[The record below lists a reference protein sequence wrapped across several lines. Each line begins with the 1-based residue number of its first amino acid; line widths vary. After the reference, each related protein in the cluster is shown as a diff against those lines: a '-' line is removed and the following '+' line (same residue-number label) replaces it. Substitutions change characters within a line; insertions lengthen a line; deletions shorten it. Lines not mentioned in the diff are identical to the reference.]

1 LFSPYCIDG
10 SEELVGKMKDK
21 RINMLHVCRKIYPSF
36 RVDLTELFSK
46 NFINYGH
53 AVDWMMQSMDASDNV
68 VIDVAER
75 ERIILGKS
83 LKGGSPIRAAFNKC
97 LTLLHDFRIVS
108 QVLKSDYDIVQV
120 RDKTFAS
127 LIGLLVCRI
136 KKIKF
141 VYWMS
146 YTFVEA
152 DLISAQQSW
161 EKDKYLKAAYL
172 WARSKVTGFYLYKI
186 IIPLADHTF
195 VQSDRMELHVA
206 KLGNFQNK
214 LTTVPM
220 GVSND
225 DLELK
230 LEPKIDQ
237 KLAGKHAIVYL
248 GTMIAIR
255 RIDFFI
261 RVLNEVIKQEPN
273 AVLLLIGDGLPDDM
287 QLLHDE
293 TKRLGLEDKVIFTG
307 FIDRLEAW
315 SYVKACRVGMAAL
328 PPNPVLDTC
337 SPTKAVEYMALA
349 VPSVVNDVGDQG
361 TIVEQAEA
369 GLVADYEPKAFADAV
384 VKLIRDDALHADMA
398 ERGRP
403 FVYANRSYD
412 HLSEMLQAKYFEV
425 LQ

>member
-1 LFSPYCIDG
+1 
-10 SEELVGKMKDK
+10 MKNN
-21 RINMLHVCRKIYPSF
+21 RIKMLHVCRKIYPSF

-46 NFINYGH
+46 NFVNYGH
-53 AVDWMMQSMDASDNV
+53 SVDWMMQSMGASDNV
-68 VIDVAER
+68 IIDAAER
-75 ERIILGKS
+75 EKIILGKS
-83 LKGGSPIRAAFNKC
+83 LNGGSVLKAAFNKC

-108 QVLKSDYDIVQV
+108 QVCKSDYDIVQV

-127 LIGLLVCRI
+127 LIGLIVCRI

-146 YTFVEA
+146 YTFVEG

-161 EKDKYLKAAYL
+161 AKKKYLKAAYL
-172 WARSKVTGFYLYKI
+172 YARSKITGFYLYKI

-195 VQSDRMELHVA
+195 VQSDRMERHVA
-206 KLGNFQNK
+206 KLGNFDGK

-230 LEPKIDQ
+230 FEPKKDTR
-237 KLAGKHAIVYL
+237 LDGKHPIVYL

-261 RVLNEVIKQEPN
+261 QVLNEVIKSEPN
-273 AVLLLIGDGLPDDM
+273 TVLLLIGDGLPEDM
-287 QLLHDE
+287 QLLRDE
-293 TKRLGLEDKVIFTG
+293 TKRLDLEDNVIFTG

-337 SPTKAVEYMALA
+337 SPTKAVEYMAMS

-369 GLVADYEPKAFADAV
+369 GLVANYEPKAFADAV
-384 VKLIRDDALHADMA
+384 IKLIRDDKMHAEMS

-412 HLSEMLQAKYFEV
+412 HLSDRLQAKYFEV
-425 LQ
+425 LK